1 MFLIQ
6 LNCKTQFMKNF
17 VLLVVVFFQFSLFS
31 QVDNT
36 MYGLYHS
43 INPPSF
49 QFASI
54 DPITGQVTP
63 IGTAALST
71 TMNTSGSALNPYSQ
85 TYSYQDE
92 DSWLSLDLQTGAVV
106 NDVMVTLPNT
116 TGNFDNFRF
125 NAADSNMYGIYNQVI
140 SDPLTGFIN
149 LDLKLATC
157 DLTSGLVNLI
167 SPSSV
172 AQSYTMS
179 GCTIDP
185 YLMVY
190 YFESEGKFMGLDLYN
205 GEIYSQPNISV
216 AGEGSSFGNFAY
228 SCADTS
234 VYGLIMNNGVK
245 ALGKINPQ
253 TGVVTALPTVL
264 NFDNY
269 VMNSGGTIDP
279 LSLVYYFQTLDTAG
293 QIKLVGLSLLDG
305 SVATQSIIS
314 TNSNY
319 FTMYRIQSDC
329 YQASPTRLNQVA
341 TLSETKEVNVSTYP
355 NPVQNFVNVKAE
367 FLIHQ
372 VDIVNADGTL
382 VERIK
387 MNQKNLQIPIESYA
401 NGIYFL
407 KIRYNDSIITERFIK
422 N

>member
-1 MFLIQ
+1 
-6 LNCKTQFMKNF
+6 MKNL
-17 VLLVVVFFQFSLFS
+17 VLLLIVFFQFGLFS

-36 MYGLYHS
+36 MYGLYQTV
-43 INPPSF
+43 NPPSF

-54 DPITGQVTP
+54 DPLTGQVTP
-63 IGTAALST
+63 IGAAVISSMVNAT
-71 TMNTSGSALNPYSQ
+71 GSALNPYNQ

-106 NDVMVTLPNT
+106 NDVMVSLPNT

-125 NAADSNMYGIYNQVI
+125 NAADSNMYGIYNQLI
-140 SDPLTGFIN
+140 SDPITGFVN
-149 LDLKLATC
+149 LDLKLTTC

-167 SPSSV
+167 SPNSV

-205 GEIYSQPNISV
+205 GEIYSQPTISV
-216 AGEGSSFGNFAY
+216 PGEGSSFGNFAY
-228 SCADTS
+228 SCTDTS

-293 QIKLVGLSLLDG
+293 QVKMVGLSLLDG
-305 SVATQSIIS
+305 SVTTQSSVS
-314 TNSNY
+314 TTGNY

-329 YQASPTRLNQVA
+329 YEASPSRMNQTA
-341 TLSETKEVNVSTYP
+341 TISDIKDINLSIHP
-355 NPVQNFVNVKAE
+355 NPAQDFINLNSKNA
-367 FLIHQ
+367 IQQ

-387 MNQKNLQIPIESYA
+387 TNEMNLQIPIESFA

-407 KIRYNDSIITERFIK
+407 KISSYNVLFTERFIK
-422 N
+422 H

>member
-1 MFLIQ
+1 
-6 LNCKTQFMKNF
+6 MKNL
-17 VLLVVVFFQFSLFS
+17 VLLLIVFFQFGLFS

-36 MYGLYHS
+36 MYGLYQTV
-43 INPPSF
+43 NPPSF

-54 DPITGQVTP
+54 DPLTGQVTP
-63 IGTAALST
+63 IGAAVISSMVNAT
-71 TMNTSGSALNPYSQ
+71 GSALNPYNQ

-106 NDVMVTLPNT
+106 NDVMVSLPNT

-125 NAADSNMYGIYNQVI
+125 NAADSNMYGIYSQVI
-140 SDPLTGFIN
+140 SDPITGFVN
-149 LDLKLATC
+149 VDLKLATC

-167 SPSSV
+167 SPNSV

-179 GCTIDP
+179 GSTIDP

-205 GEIYSQPNISV
+205 GEIYSQPTISV
-216 AGEGSSFGNFAY
+216 AGDGSSFGNFAY

-253 TGVVTALPTVL
+253 TGVVAALPTVL

-279 LSLVYYFQTLDTAG
+279 LNLVYYFQTIDTLG
-293 QIKLVGLSLLDG
+293 QIKMVGLSLLDG
-305 SVATQSIIS
+305 SVATQSCVS
-314 TNSNY
+314 TTGNY

-329 YQASPTRLNQVA
+329 YEASPSRLNQAV
-341 TLSETKEVNVSTYP
+341 TISETKDINLIIQP
-355 NPVQNFVNVKAE
+355 NPAHDFINLNSKNA
-367 FLIHQ
+367 IRQ

-382 VERIK
+382 IERIK
-387 MNQKNLQIPIESYA
+387 TNEMNLQIPIESFA
-401 NGIYFL
+401 NGVYFL
-407 KIRYNDSIITERFIK
+407 KVSSNNVLFTERFIK
-422 N
+422 Y